1 MIPYPELAAALDRWR
16 VRNGLPI
23 SASAPLRL
31 TTPDERE
38 RLLQLE
44 RAADG
49 YSQLREADV
58 TVPDEPLLGEVLHY
72 DPVVVGRYQQEH
84 DFDTLFDFPLCGA
97 VKGALVWDQPMTTI
111 ARPRLHRDEPRGI
124 LDRESP
130 YTNANRLV
138 TLLDNH
144 DLDRRI
150 TSEMMQPRRIALL
163 QLAFGEAFRIPELRE
178 MIRDTLPG
186 QFFGLMAVVL
196 GQARTHGLI
205 HAEHLETAT
214 RMYIGSVIS
223 YVALGGILRAEP
235 LPPPSTAELE
245 HLVDAFLRSVEVRT

>member
-1 MIPYPELAAALDRWR
+1 MNASQRRAAAKRQQIVDAASELFLENGFAGSSMDAVVARAGVSKQTAYRYFPAKTELLAAVLASELATAR
-16 VRNGLPI
+16 VFAGPPP
-23 SASAPLRL
+23 APR
-31 TTPDERE
+31 T
-38 RLLQLE
+38 LE
-44 RAADG
+44 EFRG
-49 YSQLREADV
+49 
-58 TVPDEPLLGEVLHY
+58 VL
-72 DPVVVGRYQQEH
+72 V
-84 DFDTLFDFPLCGA
+84 A
-97 VKGALVWDQPMTTI
+97 I
-111 ARPRLHRDEPRGI
+111 A
-124 LDRESP
+124 
-130 YTNANRLV
+130 
-138 TLLDNH
+138 
-144 DLDRRI
+144 RRI